1 MAVAIINGGIIK
13 VNSLSNNSFMN
24 QGKNVANG
32 WTFIAKTN
40 FSIGQINGNLN
51 WVPSKSNVIIDPDFL
66 DTPQNTSILGGDTQG
81 NNLQFI

>member
-40 FSIGQINGNLN
+40 FSIGLIGGNLN
-51 WVPSKSNVIIDPDFL
+51 WVPSGVNIISDPDFK
-66 DTPQNTSILGGDTQG
+66 DAPQNNSLLGGDTEG
-81 NNLQFI
+81 ANLEVI